1 MILPPVSLVIIYKDR
16 ATQLV
21 KSLDSIACQNYPAL
35 EIVIV
40 EDGDDGGVVAAIAQR
55 YGARHLRV
63 PARPAPIESGRD
75 HYWTA
80 NQPFG
85 NLSVLHN
92 RAIAAASH
100 DVVLF
105 QDAEFRHDTPRV
117 IEELVAQ
124 VVDNPRVLV
133 TCSTGYETD
142 ATGATRISCGLPY
155 SSFGCMQKATLL
167 AMGGF
172 EEAMEGYSYDDNY
185 FAFLLGKNK
194 IEVRTLATVVV
205 THQWHRSI
213 GQYDYPTGR
222 AGRALCTRLMHE
234 INQRLRPPIANYRV
248 NEVLDAADF
257 STVSRQDVEILV
269 RKGLAA
275 LRPTPALVPA
285 PGTFRMGPPPLSP
298 LPPVNS
304 YDKWNLWATG
314 WLEGKYDEHGDTAR
328 EVIEQ
333 TPAPTRED
341 WMMISVVEA
350 AWALRCWENAT
361 KAGATMSAKHLMDWA
376 RTAATCA
383 QRGEAPNR

>member
-16 ATQLV
+16 AAQLV
-21 KSLDSIACQNYPAL
+21 KSLDSIARQNYPAL
-35 EIVIV
+35 EVVIV
-40 EDGDDGGVVAAIAQR
+40 EDGDDGGVVAEIAQR
-55 YGARHLRV
+55 YGARHLSV

-92 RAIAAASH
+92 RAIAAASNE
-100 DVVLF
+100 VVLF

-124 VVDNPRVLV
+124 VVDNPRVLM

-142 ATGATRISCGLPY
+142 ATGKVRVSCGLPY
-155 SSFGCMQKATLL
+155 SSFGCMQKSTLL
-167 AMGGF
+167 AVGGF

-194 IEVRTLATVVV
+194 IEVRTLVPVVV

-213 GQYDYPTGR
+213 GGYNYPTGR

-234 INQRLRPPIANYRV
+234 INKGLRPPIANYRV
-248 NEVLDAADF
+248 REVLDAADF
-257 STVSRQDVEILV
+257 STVGRKDVETLV
-269 RKGLAA
+269 RKGIDAF
-275 LRPTPALVPA
+275 RTA
-285 PGTFRMGPPPLSP
+285 PPI
-298 LPPVNS
+298 NS
-304 YDKWNLWATG
+304 YDRWNAWATE
-314 WLEGKYDEHGDTAR
+314 WLAGKYDEHGDIAQG
-328 EVIEQ
+328 VIER

-341 WMMISVVEA
+341 ATMISVVET
-350 AWALRCWENAT
+350 AWALRCWENVVQ
-361 KAGATMSAKHLMDWA
+361 AGATTPAEHLMDWA